1 MTRFRCRKRRGCA
14 GKQAKKR
21 RDIAHAIEHQKLQ
34 ADLERVYDAALLSE
48 TAAAAAA
55 AALAEAEAE
64 AAEAEAAEAET
75 EARGAK
81 TSLRAYSTPPRSA
94 VPPASASPPAPSLP
108 AAGRAVRRL
117 ELLIENTSALESTQP
132 VDEGDAA
139 SLSSPESPNSCCSQR
154 RLQEYLE
161 QIKSSRYPTPPD
173 APREDQYISESEAG
187 SPLRRPPAKIFRK
200 GKLMYHKTFKGAEP
214 IAYVDTGLYEGGHND
229 YYEAFNPS
237 DLHWVRRI
245 HYLLRAHK
253 IPRWDV
259 T

>member
-1 MTRFRCRKRRGCA
+1 M
-14 GKQAKKR
+14 
-21 RDIAHAIEHQKLQ
+21 Q

-173 APREDQYISESEAG
+173 APREDQYISESEALAG
-187 SPLRRPPAKIFRK
+187 SPPPAKIFSK

-214 IAYVDTGLYEGGHND
+214 IAYVDTGLYEGGQDD
-229 YYEAFNPS
+229 YYEAYNQS
-237 DLHWVRRI
+237 DLRWVRRI
-245 HYLLRAHK
+245 HYLLRAHE